1 MGKMKK
7 YLLMLAVL
15 LAATTSFIA
24 CSSDEDLVA
33 EEGSQ
38 EEQGVVK
45 TEFTISFPRQIS
57 GITRQSTEIVQGQ
70 TSPVFRGLQN
80 IELRPFILPVNDI
93 NQNTSIPTVISLGTP
108 DGDLGYTL
116 AKDALIATSNSHI
129 YRDIEIAIGT
139 RSFMFY
145 GLAKNA
151 SVTSGSANIPN
162 GALTKTETGTTL
174 DGISFS
180 LVPIVGSMSVDAEA
194 TEIATYLTNVAN
206 ASYGNETT
214 LTFFPNLTLV
224 KTGSWNSVKAVVQQI
239 YSVVY
244 DKATRN
250 SEGKPTN
257 LYGAIVDSILTQ
269 QWKSIRYRFATE
281 GTGENAGKLIFT
293 GTGITKSFTY
303 PQNKNLPDGAV
314 CITWDST
321 NKEFNALAYNV
332 NDGLDITTVDKYV
345 YPASLWYYGLSG
357 IRTANVSMESNYN
370 NTNNWATI
378 LQKYAEAEGYSNV
391 VQSTTRSIAI
401 EKEVQYAVGRL
412 DVTVRSKNG
421 SQTLEENVITGTN
434 SNNEPI
440 YRTITFEPNDFPIT
454 GIIVG
459 NQRAVDYGFATKES
473 ETQYTIYD
481 SQVYGL
487 GNNTPNC
494 YLTAASAIPENKTH
508 TLVLQTPIA
517 SGLNDA
523 NANVKIAVEFMN
535 NSGKTIV
542 GKDNQIIYPNT
553 KFYLVGTLKP
563 YANTSN
569 KFKGTNDP
577 IKQAFVQDYVTTANF
592 VVQSFRSAYNLLP
605 DLRSPKLEIGMS
617 VDLNWEAGITQTI
630 EIE

>member
-1 MGKMKK
+1 MNKMKK

-45 TEFTISFPRQIS
+45 TEFTISFPRQMS
-57 GITRQSTEIVQGQ
+57 GITRQSINIVQGQ

-80 IELRPFILPVNDI
+80 IELRPFTLPIENI
-93 NQNTSIPTVISLGTP
+93 SPTTTIPTVIPLGTS
-108 DGDLGYTL
+108 DATLGYNL
-116 AKDALIATSNSHI
+116 GSNALITKSSSHI
-129 YRDIEIAIGT
+129 YKDIEIAIGT

-162 GALTKTETGTTL
+162 GALTKTQTGTTL
-174 DGISFS
+174 GGITFS
-180 LVPIVGSMSVDAEA
+180 PVPIVGNISVDTEA

-206 ASYGNETT
+206 ATYNNETT
-214 LTFFPNLTLV
+214 LTFFPNLTSV
-224 KTGSWNSVKAVVQQI
+224 KTGSWNGVKAIVQQI

-244 DKATRN
+244 NKATYDN
-250 SEGKPTN
+250 EGKATN
-257 LYGAIVDSILTQ
+257 LYGAIVKAILKQGESI
-269 QWKSIRYRFATE
+269 FATE
-281 GTGENAGKLIFT
+281 GTGGNAGKLIFT
-293 GTGITKSFTY
+293 GDNITKSFTY

-321 NKEFNALAYNV
+321 NKEFNALAYNE

-370 NTNNWATI
+370 STNNWAAI
-378 LQKYAEAEGYSNV
+378 LQEYEAAEGYSNV

-421 SQTLEENVITGTN
+421 LHTLEENVITGTN
-434 SNNEPI
+434 SNSEPI
-440 YRTITFEPNDFPIT
+440 YRTITFDSDDFPIT

-487 GNNTPNC
+487 ADTPNC

-517 SGLNDA
+517 ESLGDA

-535 NSGKTIV
+535 NSGQTIV

-563 YANTSN
+563 FANESD
-569 KFKGTNDP
+569 KFKGTTTF

-617 VDLNWEAGITQTI
+617 VDLNWEAGITQ
-630 EIE
+630 EITVE

>member
-1 MGKMKK
+1 MDKMKK

-70 TSPVFRGLQN
+70 TSPEFRGLQN
-80 IELRPFILPVNDI
+80 IELRPFILPVADI
-93 NQNTSIPTVISLGTP
+93 NHNTSIPTVISLGTP
-108 DGDLGYTL
+108 EGNLGYTL
-116 AKDALIATSNSHI
+116 ANDALIATSNSHI

-145 GLAKNA
+145 GLARNA

-180 LVPIVGSMSVDAEA
+180 LVPIVGNMSVDAEA
-194 TEIATYLTNVAN
+194 TEIANYLTNVAN
-206 ASYGNETT
+206 ATYGTETT

-244 DKATRN
+244 NKATYDN
-250 SEGKPTN
+250 EGKATN
-257 LYGAIVDSILTQ
+257 LYGAIVKAILKQGESI
-269 QWKSIRYRFATE
+269 FATE

-314 CITWDST
+314 CISWDS
-321 NKEFNALAYNV
+321 NKFNALDYTAD
-332 NDGLDITTVDKYV
+332 DGMNITTVDKYV

-370 NTNNWATI
+370 STNNWATI
-378 LQKYAEAEGYSNV
+378 LQKYEAAEGYSNV

-401 EKEVQYAVGRL
+401 EKEVQYGVGRL

-440 YRTITFEPNDFPIT
+440 YRTITFDSDDFPIT

-459 NQRAVDYGFATKES
+459 NQRAVDYEFVTKKNED
-473 ETQYTIYD
+473 QYTIYD

-494 YLTAASAIPENKTH
+494 YLTPASAIPENKTH
-508 TLVLQTPIA
+508 TLVLQTPVA
-517 SGLNDA
+517 SALEDA
-523 NANVKIAVEFMN
+523 DANVKIAVEFMN
-535 NSGKTIV
+535 NSGQTIV

-563 YANTSN
+563 FANVSN

-617 VDLNWEAGITQTI
+617 VDLKWEPGITQ
-630 EIE
+630 EIVVE

>member
-1 MGKMKK
+1 MDKMKK

-70 TSPVFRGLQN
+70 TSPEFRGLQN
-80 IELRPFILPVNDI
+80 IELRPFILPVADI
-93 NQNTSIPTVISLGTP
+93 NHNTSIPTVISLGTP
-108 DGDLGYTL
+108 EGNLGYTL
-116 AKDALIATSNSHI
+116 ANDALIATNNSHI

-145 GLAKNA
+145 GLARNA

-180 LVPIVGSMSVDAEA
+180 LVPIVGNMSVDAEA
-194 TEIATYLTNVAN
+194 TEIANYLTNVAN
-206 ASYGNETT
+206 ATYGTETT

-244 DKATRN
+244 NKATYDN
-250 SEGKPTN
+250 EGKATN
-257 LYGAIVDSILTQ
+257 LYGAIVKAILKQGESI
-269 QWKSIRYRFATE
+269 FATE

-314 CITWDST
+314 CISWDS
-321 NKEFNALAYNV
+321 NKFNALAYTAD
-332 NDGLDITTVDKYV
+332 DGMNITTVDKYV

-370 NTNNWATI
+370 STNNWATI
-378 LQKYAEAEGYSNV
+378 LQKYEAAEGYSNV

-401 EKEVQYAVGRL
+401 EKEVQYGVGRL

-421 SQTLEENVITGTN
+421 SQTLEENVIIGTN

-440 YRTITFEPNDFPIT
+440 YRTITFDSDDFPIT

-459 NQRAVDYGFATKES
+459 NQRAVDYEFVTKKS
-473 ETQYTIYD
+473 EDQYTIYD

-494 YLTAASAIPENKTH
+494 YLTPASAIPENKTH
-508 TLVLQTPIA
+508 TLVLQTPVA
-517 SGLNDA
+517 SALEDA
-523 NANVKIAVEFMN
+523 DANVKIAVEFMN
-535 NSGKTIV
+535 NSGQTIV

-563 YANTSN
+563 FANEFN

-617 VDLNWEAGITQTI
+617 VDLKWEAGITQ
-630 EIE
+630 EIVVE